1 MMVLESTREIFGQ
14 AVDLDTKGHAD
25 ILNLLINM
33 VRYCHVDEDE
43 SDESNPSFLFET
55 KPKVVKTVLDGYII
69 NRGLVS
75 ANHKRRASKC
85 TRRGLRLFALK
96 CKSFDTL
103 ALFIR
108 IKST

>member
-14 AVDLDTKGHAD
+14 AVDLDTKGH
-25 ILNLLINM
+25 
-33 VRYCHVDEDE
+33 VDEDE
-43 SDESNPSFLFET
+43 SDESNPSFLVET
-55 KPKVVKTVLDGYII
+55 KPKVVGYVI

-75 ANHKRRASKC
+75 ANYKRRASKC
-85 TRRGLRLFALK
+85 ARRGLRLFALK

-103 ALFIR
+103 AVFIR